1 MDSHSGA
8 ETLGLDLHHAVLRC
22 DGLRRAGAVYG
33 RSASG
38 DASSKL
44 LLEKTG
50 ARPNGPY
57 SGLGDSLTAI
67 SDLWPDIGA
76 GIHVAGLSGLSRPAP
91 SPAL

>member
-44 LLEKTG
+44 LLG
-50 ARPNGPY
+50 AARRPGP
-57 SGLGDSLTAI
+57 DLTA
-67 SDLWPDIGA
+67 PTA
-76 GIHVAGLSGLSRPAP
+76 A
-91 SPAL
+91 